1 MEPIEAFR
9 NAAGNPHE
17 YGRRLKNQ
25 GANVLGYFC
34 SYTPEEIIHAAGVH
48 PMRLFGAQGDTGI
61 ADAHL
66 QAYCCS
72 LVRGA
77 LSDVLSGT
85 LDYLDG
91 AVFPHTCDSIQRLSD
106 IWRLNTG
113 FLCRCRP
120 AGQAHHRELAYVS
133 RGCAEKIQA

>member
-66 QAYCCS
+66 QAYSCS
-72 LVRGA
+72 LVREPSRMSSPAPWTTSTARSFPTRAIPFRGFPTSGA
-77 LSDVLSGT
+77 
-85 LDYLDG
+85 
-91 AVFPHTCDSIQRLSD
+91 
-106 IWRLNTG
+106 
-113 FLCRCRP
+113 
-120 AGQAHHRELAYVS
+120 
-133 RGCAEKIQA
+133 